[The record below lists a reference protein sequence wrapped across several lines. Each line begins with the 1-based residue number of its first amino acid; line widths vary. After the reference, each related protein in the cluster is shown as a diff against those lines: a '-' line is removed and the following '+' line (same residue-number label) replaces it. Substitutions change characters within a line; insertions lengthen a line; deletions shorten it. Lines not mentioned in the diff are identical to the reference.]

1 MKSLFNTFLL
11 FIFFSTFVNANQYL
25 EFTTENFTKIVADEI
40 SKTLP
45 KRLNTTTMLT
55 MVKSEKNELNFTGE
69 LSEVEYE
76 KENPNINLNNYTK
89 EEKDTLKKEIISQL
103 QSSQENELCS
113 SMTTRTVLESG
124 VKFKYE
130 YFFKAS
136 NSFIGE
142 TNISLDNCLKK

>member
-11 FIFFSTFVNANQYL
+11 FILFSTFVNANQYL